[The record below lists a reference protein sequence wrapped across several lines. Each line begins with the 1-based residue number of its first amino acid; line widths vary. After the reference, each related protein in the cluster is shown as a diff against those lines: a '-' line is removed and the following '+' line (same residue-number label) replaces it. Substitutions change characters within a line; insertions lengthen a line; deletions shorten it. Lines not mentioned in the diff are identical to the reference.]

1 MCPWTYQT
9 SLNLTSLVFKMRM
22 MVMVMPSLYGST
34 WLITGSN
41 VFNKWPLSAYPV
53 QVPPSPWS
61 HKGTLSS
68 GSWPLP
74 PHLNVGIRRL
84 DGVSCPLDT
93 PSFVMKSK
101 DEMFPRTFPCIRRG
115 GGLEGNHHQLLWASK
130 SQPVRPASRSGRR
143 TSAHLV
149 LLSPGPST
157 EQGLANIYRVTS

>member
-1 MCPWTYQT
+1 
-9 SLNLTSLVFKMRM
+9 MRM
-22 MVMVMPSLYGST
+22 MVMVMPSLYGSI
-34 WLITGSN
+34 WLIMGSN

-53 QVPPSPWS
+53 QVPPSPWG

-101 DEMFPRTFPCIRRG
+101 DEMFPRTFPCIGRARG
-115 GGLEGNHHQLLWASK
+115 VPGK
-130 SQPVRPASRSGRR
+130 KPPPAIVGMES
-143 TSAHLV
+143 TS
-149 LLSPGPST
+149 SPGPPSLSLSAQPLALDG
-157 EQGLANIYRVTS
+157 EPQPISCCCPQGPALSRA

>member
-1 MCPWTYQT
+1 
-9 SLNLTSLVFKMRM
+9 MRM
-22 MVMVMPSLYGST
+22 MVMVMPSLYGSI
-34 WLITGSN
+34 WLIMGSN

-53 QVPPSPWS
+53 QVPPSPWG

-101 DEMFPRTFPCIRRG
+101 DEMFPRTFPCIGRARG
-115 GGLEGNHHQLLWASK
+115 SLERNHHQLLWEWN
-130 SQPVRPASRSGRR
+130 PPPPLGPRV
-143 TSAHLV
+143 SACPPSLS
-149 LLSPGPST
+149 LWTANLSPSHAAVPRA
-157 EQGLANIYRVTS
+157 QH

>member
-115 GGLEGNHHQLLWASK
+115 GAWKETTTSYCGPPSLSLSA
-130 SQPVRPASRSGRR
+130 QPLALDGEPQPISCCCPQGPALSR
-143 TSAHLV
+143 A
-149 LLSPGPST
+149 
-157 EQGLANIYRVTS
+157 